1 MTTAQQNPKD
11 LMQLCSLW
19 STLLTA
25 GLPLWESLQ
34 VVHRSLKDTQYE
46 KPFAEIIEDAN
57 SGDFMTDRM
66 RRYPDLFP
74 GEAVDILAEGEH
86 NGYLDRALNTVAEM
100 YEQRMVPDPNRIID
114 GEQQIIIGNQ
124 IIFLRNL
131 GERLNAGDSI
141 VTSLDQMAMESA
153 IIPPDELRGMAGD
166 IRDKGMKLSAAMQ
179 ARLQYFKPIVI
190 DYVNAGERGGVLEA
204 TLEAAHKYLLRDCM

>member
-1 MTTAQQNPKD
+1 MNFSEQHDNRTTESEGPHAALQFMVD
-11 LMQLCSLW
+11 TSYRRTSSLGVIA
-19 STLLTA
+19 S
-25 GLPLWESLQ
+25 S
-34 VVHRSLKDTQYE
+34 SS
-46 KPFAEIIEDAN
+46 IIERH

-166 IRDKGMKLSAAMQ
+166 IRDKGMKLSEAMQ